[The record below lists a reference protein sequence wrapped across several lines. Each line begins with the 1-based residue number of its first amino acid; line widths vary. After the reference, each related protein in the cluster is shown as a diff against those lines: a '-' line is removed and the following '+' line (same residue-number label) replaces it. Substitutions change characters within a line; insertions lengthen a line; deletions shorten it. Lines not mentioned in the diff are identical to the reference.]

1 MDTAGVSA
9 PFFEVKLPLFE
20 GPIDLLLHLVKL
32 NELPIEKISL
42 AQLANQYLEC
52 IEVMRGFDL
61 EVAGE
66 YLVIAATLLSIK
78 SSVLLREPV
87 ELVPDEDG
95 NLVNPHDELLRRLRE
110 AAVYHEAAASFRD
123 WPKLG
128 SEVFASA
135 SSLDKIPAIEG
146 PLANHSVVLL
156 QRAFDRVLKRLR
168 ESNSKIEISFDPISI
183 VERMR
188 VVLDKLEHCVGQ
200 KLAFGRLVEDVLSKS
215 SIVGTF
221 VALLEL
227 CKRGAISVLQNEGE
241 EEIYVQKVTA
251 DSVSAGELTSEFD
264 SEDGVVINE

>member
-1 MDTAGVSA
+1 METSTPVSQ

-42 AQLANQYLEC
+42 AQLANQYLDC
-52 IEVMRGFDL
+52 INLMRGYDL

-78 SSVLLREPV
+78 SSVLLKEPV

-110 AAVYHEAAASFRD
+110 AAVYHDAAASLRD

-128 SEVFASA
+128 SEVFAG
-135 SSLDKIPAIEG
+135 SSILDKIPAIEG
-146 PLANHSVVLL
+146 PLAPHSTVLL
-156 QRAFDRVLKRLR
+156 QRAFDRVLKRLKD
-168 ESNSKIEISFDPISI
+168 SNEKITISFDPISI

-188 VVLDKLEHCVGQ
+188 EVLDKLEHTIGN

-215 SIVGTF
+215 SVVGTF

-227 CKRGAISVLQNEGE
+227 CKRGAISILQNEGE
-241 EEIYVQKVTA
+241 DDIYVQKVGALT
-251 DSVSAGELTSEFD
+251 EITSEFD
-264 SEDGVVINE
+264 EEVEVVNT